1 MLDLILSTES
11 KVLST
16 NIKTFEEQ
24 ANAYLATLTTTFE
37 TDDDFAKA
45 DSEVKELKEIEDK
58 IRTAIE
64 QTHNGE
70 IAELISTAEQIAER
84 FRQERLS
91 REKMVK
97 NRKAEIKE
105 TIISQAFQRI
115 LTIKG
120 SHESDVSLALER
132 NIPKDNIKK
141 RLEEATKRRSTLA
154 TLTSAVNA
162 EETAITAE
170 IGAEAARISARR
182 KLIPIHY
189 EYLFKD
195 WLVLIAGNDELEP
208 IIQQRIA
215 EEEKREAEIKAKA
228 EQEAKAKAEQEAK
241 AKAEQEAK
249 AKAEQ
254 EAKAKAEAEK
264 VQAEAKAIADEMEQQ
279 QAVEKPQDFAK
290 TENTEPLE
298 DFVITIRLS
307 QTIQSHAVSIA
318 RELKGRFGDC
328 VSLNKAK

>member
-37 TDDDFAKA
+37 TDDDIAEA
-45 DSEVKELKEIEDK
+45 DSEVKKLEEIEDK
-58 IRTAIE
+58 IRTAIK

-84 FRQERLS
+84 FRQERLN
-91 REKMVK
+91 REKIVK

-105 TIISQAFQRI
+105 NIISQAFERI

-120 SHESDVSLALER
+120 NHESDVSLALER
-132 NIPKDNIKK
+132 NIPKGNIKK

-170 IGAEAARISARR
+170 IGTEAARISARR

-195 WLVLIAGNDELEP
+195 WLVLIAGEEELEP
-208 IIQQRIA
+208 IIQRRIA

-228 EQEAKAKAEQEAK
+228 EQEAKSK
-241 AKAEQEAK
+241 AKV
-249 AKAEQ
+249 
-254 EAKAKAEAEK
+254 EAEK
-264 VQAEAKAIADEMEQQ
+264 VQAEAKAIAEEMEQQ
-279 QAVEKPQDFAK
+279 QAIEKPQDFAK

-307 QTIQSHAVSIA
+307 QTSQSHAVSIA
-318 RELKGRFGDC
+318 RELKARFGDC
-328 VSLNKAK
+328 VSLNKAE

>member
-91 REKMVK
+91 REKVVK

-241 AKAEQEAK
+241 AKAE
-249 AKAEQ
+249 
-254 EAKAKAEAEK
+254 AEK
-264 VQAEAKAIADEMEQQ
+264 VQAEAKAIADEMEQKQQ
-279 QAVEKPQDFAK
+279 QAVENPQDFAK

-298 DFVITIRLS
+298 DFVITIRLN
-307 QTIQSHAVSIA
+307 QTIQSRAVSIA
-318 RELKGRFGDC
+318 RELKGRFGDTIT
-328 VSLNKAK
+328 LNKVK

>member
-70 IAELISTAEQIAER
+70 IAELISTAQQIAER

-195 WLVLIAGNDELEP
+195 WLVLIAGEEELEP

-215 EEEKREAEIKAKA
+215 EEEQREAEIKAKA
-228 EQEAKAKAEQEAK
+228 
-241 AKAEQEAK
+241 
-249 AKAEQ
+249 
-254 EAKAKAEAEK
+254 
-264 VQAEAKAIADEMEQQ
+264 
-279 QAVEKPQDFAK
+279 
-290 TENTEPLE
+290 
-298 DFVITIRLS
+298 
-307 QTIQSHAVSIA
+307 
-318 RELKGRFGDC
+318 
-328 VSLNKAK
+328 

>member
-64 QTHNGE
+64 QTHSGE

-91 REKMVK
+91 REKVVK
-97 NRKAEIKE
+97 TRKAEIKE
-105 TIISQAFQRI
+105 SIISQAFERI
-115 LTIKG
+115 LKIKG

-132 NIPKDNIKK
+132 NIPKENIKK

-154 TLTSAVNA
+154 TLISAVNA

-170 IGAEAARISARR
+170 IGAESARISARR
-182 KLIPIHY
+182 RLIPIHY
-189 EYLFKD
+189 DYLFKD
-195 WLVLIAGNDELEP
+195 WLVLIAGKEELEP

-228 EQEAKAKAEQEAK
+228 EQEAKAKA
-241 AKAEQEAK
+241 
-249 AKAEQ
+249 
-254 EAKAKAEAEK
+254 KAEAEK
-264 VQAEAKAIADEMEQQ
+264 VQADTKAIADEMEQQ

-290 TENTEPLE
+290 TETTEPLG
-298 DFVITIRLS
+298 DFVITIRLN
-307 QTIQSHAVSIA
+307 QTIQSHVVNIA
-318 RELKGRFGDC
+318 RELKARFGDC

>member
-1 MLDLILSTES
+1 
-11 KVLST
+11 
-16 NIKTFEEQ
+16 
-24 ANAYLATLTTTFE
+24 
-37 TDDDFAKA
+37 
-45 DSEVKELKEIEDK
+45 
-58 IRTAIE
+58 
-64 QTHNGE
+64 
-70 IAELISTAEQIAER
+70 
-84 FRQERLS
+84 
-91 REKMVK
+91 
-97 NRKAEIKE
+97 
-105 TIISQAFQRI
+105 
-115 LTIKG
+115 
-120 SHESDVSLALER
+120 
-132 NIPKDNIKK
+132 
-141 RLEEATKRRSTLA
+141 
-154 TLTSAVNA
+154 
-162 EETAITAE
+162 
-170 IGAEAARISARR
+170 ISARR

-215 EEEKREAEIKAKA
+215 EEEKREAEI
-228 EQEAKAKAEQEAK
+228 
-241 AKAEQEAK
+241 K

-328 VSLNKAK
+328 VSLNKAKDQL

>member
-64 QTHNGE
+64 QTHSGE

-84 FRQERLS
+84 FRQERLN
-91 REKMVK
+91 REKVVK

-105 TIISQAFQRI
+105 SIISQAFERI

-132 NIPKDNIKK
+132 NIPKENIKK
-141 RLEEATKRRSTLA
+141 RLEDATKRRSTLA

-170 IGAEAARISARR
+170 IGTEAARISARR

-195 WLVLIAGNDELEP
+195 WLVLIAGEEELEP

-215 EEEKREAEIKAKA
+215 KEEQREAEI
-228 EQEAKAKAEQEAK
+228 
-241 AKAEQEAK
+241 K

-264 VQAEAKAIADEMEQQ
+264 VQAEAKAIADEMAQQ
-279 QAVEKPQDFAK
+279 QAVENPQDFAK
-290 TENTEPLE
+290 TETTEPLG
-298 DFVITIRLS
+298 DFVITIRLN
-307 QTIQSHAVSIA
+307 QTIQSQAVNIA
-318 RELKGRFGDC
+318 LELKAKFGDC

>member
-70 IAELISTAEQIAER
+70 IAELILAAEQIAER
-84 FRQERLS
+84 FRQERLN

-115 LTIKG
+115 LTIK
-120 SHESDVSLALER
+120 SSYESDVSLALER

-195 WLVLIAGNDELEP
+195 WLVLIAGDHELEP

-228 EQEAKAKAEQEAK
+228 EQEAKAKAE
-241 AKAEQEAK
+241 
-249 AKAEQ
+249 
-254 EAKAKAEAEK
+254 AEK
-264 VQAEAKAIADEMEQQ
+264 VQAEAKAVADEIEAKS
-279 QAVEKPQDFAK
+279 AVETPENLTALSDEASDEPVFKFEVRIGFTATQSWAVDFARQIK
-290 TENTEPLE
+290 AKYGLENN
-298 DFVITIRLS
+298 
-307 QTIQSHAVSIA
+307 
-318 RELKGRFGDC
+318 
-328 VSLNKAK
+328 VSLRKMN

>member
-91 REKMVK
+91 REKVVK

-162 EETAITAE
+162 EETSITAE

-195 WLVLIAGNDELEP
+195 WLVLIAGEEELEP

-215 EEEKREAEIKAKA
+215 EEEKREAEI
-228 EQEAKAKAEQEAK
+228 
-241 AKAEQEAK
+241 K

-318 RELKGRFGDC
+318 RELKGRFGDTIT
-328 VSLNKAK
+328 LNKVK

>member
-97 NRKAEIKE
+97 SRKAEIKE

-195 WLVLIAGNDELEP
+195 WLVLIAGDDELEP

-215 EEEKREAEIKAKA
+215 EEEKREAEI
-228 EQEAKAKAEQEAK
+228 
-241 AKAEQEAK
+241 K

>member
-70 IAELISTAEQIAER
+70 IAELILAAEQIAER
-84 FRQERLS
+84 FRQERLN

-105 TIISQAFQRI
+105 TIISQSFQRI

-120 SHESDVSLALER
+120 SYESDVSLALER

-195 WLVLIAGNDELEP
+195 WLVLIAGDHELEP

-228 EQEAKAKAEQEAK
+228 EQEAK
-241 AKAEQEAK
+241 
-249 AKAEQ
+249 
-254 EAKAKAEAEK
+254 AKAKAEAEK

-290 TENTEPLE
+290 TENTETLE
-298 DFVITIRLS
+298 DFVITIRLN

-318 RELKGRFGDC
+318 RELKARFGDC

>member
-91 REKMVK
+91 REKVVK

-105 TIISQAFQRI
+105 SIISQAFERI

-120 SHESDVSLALER
+120 SHESDVSFALER
-132 NIPKDNIKK
+132 NIPKENIKK
-141 RLEEATKRRSTLA
+141 RLEDATKRRSTLA

-241 AKAEQEAK
+241 AKAE
-249 AKAEQ
+249 
-254 EAKAKAEAEK
+254 AEK

-290 TENTEPLE
+290 TEPTERLE
-298 DFVITIRLS
+298 NFVITIRLT
-307 QTIQSHAVSIA
+307 QTTQAQAVATA
-318 RELKGRFGDC
+318 RGLKAQFGDC
-328 VSLNKAK
+328 VSLNKSK

>member
-91 REKMVK
+91 REKVVK

-162 EETAITAE
+162 EETSITAE

-195 WLVLIAGNDELEP
+195 WLVLIAGEEELEP

-215 EEEKREAEIKAKA
+215 EEEKSEAEI
-228 EQEAKAKAEQEAK
+228 
-241 AKAEQEAK
+241 K

-298 DFVITIRLS
+298 DFVIIIRLS

-318 RELKGRFGDC
+318 RELKARFGDAIT
-328 VSLNKAK
+328 LNKAK

>member
-45 DSEVKELKEIEDK
+45 ESEVKELAEIEDK
-58 IRTAIE
+58 IRTAIK

-84 FRQERLS
+84 FRQERLT
-91 REKMVK
+91 REKIVK

-105 TIISQAFQRI
+105 NIISQAFERI

-132 NIPKDNIKK
+132 NIPKGNIKK

-170 IGAEAARISARR
+170 IGTEAARISARR

-195 WLVLIAGNDELEP
+195 WLVLIAGEEELEP
-208 IIQQRIA
+208 IIQRRIA

-228 EQEAKAKAEQEAK
+228 EQEAKSK
-241 AKAEQEAK
+241 AKV
-249 AKAEQ
+249 
-254 EAKAKAEAEK
+254 EAEK
-264 VQAEAKAIADEMEQQ
+264 VQAEAKAIAEEMEQQ
-279 QAVEKPQDFAK
+279 QAIEKPQDFAK

-307 QTIQSHAVSIA
+307 QTSQSHAVSIA
-318 RELKGRFGDC
+318 RELKARFGDC
-328 VSLNKAK
+328 VSLNKAE

>member
-1 MLDLILSTES
+1 MKKLE
-11 KVLST
+11 
-16 NIKTFEEQ
+16 
-24 ANAYLATLTTTFE
+24 
-37 TDDDFAKA
+37 
-45 DSEVKELKEIEDK
+45 EIEDK
-58 IRTAIE
+58 IRTAIK

-84 FRQERLS
+84 FRQERLN
-91 REKMVK
+91 REKIVK

-105 TIISQAFQRI
+105 NIISQAFERI

-120 SHESDVSLALER
+120 NHESDVSLALER
-132 NIPKDNIKK
+132 NIPKGNIKK

-170 IGAEAARISARR
+170 IGTEAARISARR

-195 WLVLIAGNDELEP
+195 WLVLIAGEEELEP
-208 IIQQRIA
+208 IIQRRIA

-228 EQEAKAKAEQEAK
+228 EQEAKSK
-241 AKAEQEAK
+241 AKV
-249 AKAEQ
+249 
-254 EAKAKAEAEK
+254 EAEK
-264 VQAEAKAIADEMEQQ
+264 VQAEAKAIAEEMEQQ
-279 QAVEKPQDFAK
+279 QAIEKPQDFAK

-307 QTIQSHAVSIA
+307 QTSQSHAVSIA
-318 RELKGRFGDC
+318 RELKARFGDC
-328 VSLNKAK
+328 VSLNKAE

>member
-64 QTHNGE
+64 QTHSGE

-84 FRQERLS
+84 FRQERLN
-91 REKMVK
+91 REKVVK

-105 TIISQAFQRI
+105 SIISQAFERI

-132 NIPKDNIKK
+132 NIPKENIKK
-141 RLEEATKRRSTLA
+141 RLEDATKRRSTLA

-228 EQEAKAKAEQEAK
+228 EQEAKAKAE
-241 AKAEQEAK
+241 
-249 AKAEQ
+249 
-254 EAKAKAEAEK
+254 AEK
-264 VQAEAKAIADEMEQQ
+264 VQAEAKAIADEMAQQ
-279 QAVEKPQDFAK
+279 QAVENPQDFAK
-290 TENTEPLE
+290 TETTEPLG
-298 DFVITIRLS
+298 DFVITIRLN
-307 QTIQSHAVSIA
+307 QTIQSQAVNIA
-318 RELKGRFGDC
+318 RELKGRFGDTIT
-328 VSLNKAK
+328 LNKVK

>member
-70 IAELISTAEQIAER
+70 IAELILAAEQIAER
-84 FRQERLS
+84 FRQERLN

-105 TIISQAFQRI
+105 TIISQSFQRI
-115 LTIKG
+115 LTIK
-120 SHESDVSLALER
+120 SSYESDVSLALER

-195 WLVLIAGNDELEP
+195 WLVLIAGDHELEP

-228 EQEAKAKAEQEAK
+228 EQEAKAK
-241 AKAEQEAK
+241 
-249 AKAEQ
+249 
-254 EAKAKAEAEK
+254 AKAKAEAEK

-290 TENTEPLE
+290 TENTETLE
-298 DFVITIRLS
+298 DFVITIRLN

-318 RELKGRFGDC
+318 RELKARFGDC

>member
-58 IRTAIE
+58 IRIAIE
-64 QTHNGE
+64 QTHSGE

-84 FRQERLS
+84 FRQERLN
-91 REKMVK
+91 REKVVK

-105 TIISQAFQRI
+105 SIISQAFERI

-120 SHESDVSLALER
+120 RHESDVSLALER
-132 NIPKDNIKK
+132 NIPKENIKK

-195 WLVLIAGNDELEP
+195 WLVLIAGKEELEP

-215 EEEKREAEIKAKA
+215 EEEQREAEI
-228 EQEAKAKAEQEAK
+228 
-241 AKAEQEAK
+241 K

-264 VQAEAKAIADEMEQQ
+264 VQAEAKVIADEMAPQ

-290 TENTEPLE
+290 TENTEQLE
-298 DFVITIRLS
+298 DFVITIRLN
-307 QTIQSHAVSIA
+307 QTIQSYAVRIA
-318 RELKGRFGDC
+318 RELKARFGDC

>member
-195 WLVLIAGNDELEP
+195 WLVLIAGDDELEP

-215 EEEKREAEIKAKA
+215 EEEKREAEI
-228 EQEAKAKAEQEAK
+228 
-241 AKAEQEAK
+241 K

-318 RELKGRFGDC
+318 RELKARFGDC

>member
-64 QTHNGE
+64 QTHSGE

-84 FRQERLS
+84 FRQERLN
-91 REKMVK
+91 REKVVK

-105 TIISQAFQRI
+105 SIISQAFERI

-132 NIPKDNIKK
+132 NIPKENIKK
-141 RLEEATKRRSTLA
+141 RLEDATKRRSTLA

-195 WLVLIAGNDELEP
+195 WLVLIAGDDELEP

-215 EEEKREAEIKAKA
+215 EEEKREAEI
-228 EQEAKAKAEQEAK
+228 
-241 AKAEQEAK
+241 K